1 VSLAGSPM
9 SLVLILLTL
18 MIMLGGGNYYG
29 YQAGYYNIRQFGGGI
44 VLILAVVMTCFLI
57 SSTD

>member
-1 VSLAGSPM
+1 M